1 MKTKTYSELIKL
13 GTFYD
18 RFEYLKLSEKIGE
31 ETFGFERYLNQGF
44 YRSQEWKMSRDFVIA
59 RDLGC
64 DLAISDREIHGKIVV
79 HHMNPI
85 TIDAIKNGSP
95 IILDPEFL
103 ITCSHN
109 THNAIHYGS
118 IELLIEQYAERSP
131 NDTTPWR

>member
-44 YRSQEWKMSRDFVIA
+44 YRSQEWKMSRDFVIT

-64 DLAISDREIHGKIVV
+64 DLAIDDREIHGKIVV

-85 TIDAIKNGSP
+85 TLDEIKNGSP